1 MDKLTKAIDRIW
13 ELREKIAWREL
24 TPWEQETLVIKELD
38 EIHRDLND
46 LKSNRAF
53 KVNLDNRG
61 DVVENVKD
69 KPTDKSFYSCA
80 HLFKKEQP

>member
-13 ELREKIAWREL
+13 ELREGVAWREL
-24 TPWEQETLVIKELD
+24 TPWEQETLIIRELD

-53 KVNLDNRG
+53 KVTLPKK
-61 DVVENVKD
+61 KD
-69 KPTDKSFYSCA
+69 D
-80 HLFKKEQP
+80 